1 MLPQYKNNYISVAH
15 VSKGFAYRPSPPVGI
30 IVSWWGR
37 KSISV
42 GLGRFESSYLIWNWN
57 RGLMANTLITTN
69 HLRHVES
76 MATMPSG
83 AGNIPHLNSIILG
96 EALASEEN
104 HLIFPSDDF
113 SRQAHVPSPQKVP
126 TALFHFD
133 FEFWILNFDP
143 QLSASASQ
151 YLDMYKRSIEDPAGF
166 WSDFASDFFW
176 KQKWGQQVYFEN
188 LDVSK
193 GDIRI
198 EVTFLPSPHVSF

>member
-1 MLPQYKNNYISVAH
+1 M
-15 VSKGFAYRPSPPVGI
+15 SPPPKRYQLL
-30 IVSWWGR
+30 S
-37 KSISV
+37 SI
-42 GLGRFESSYLIWNWN
+42 L
-57 RGLMANTLITTN
+57 
-69 HLRHVES
+69 
-76 MATMPSG
+76 
-83 AGNIPHLNSIILG
+83 
-96 EALASEEN
+96 
-104 HLIFPSDDF
+104 
-113 SRQAHVPSPQKVP
+113 
-126 TALFHFD
+126 
-133 FEFWILNFDP
+133 ILNFDP